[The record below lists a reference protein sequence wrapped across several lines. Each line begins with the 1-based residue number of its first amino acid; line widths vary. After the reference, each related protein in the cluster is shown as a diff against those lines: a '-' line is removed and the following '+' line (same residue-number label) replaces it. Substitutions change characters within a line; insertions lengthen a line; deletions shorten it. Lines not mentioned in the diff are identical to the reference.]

1 MAHRPLKQWRKRR
14 WSAPTAHW
22 PICCPGRSF
31 PALTVSRGHAKD
43 TPNAPHAGLTRWR
56 LDRATVGPR
65 TTPTAYCSLAHRR
78 RPPPLHA
85 RPSRPARVAA
95 GGRCCRDPAGAV
107 SPRGRA
113 GADAQGSVAAGAPS
127 VPPRCAQ
134 QHPRAAFNAH
144 AWTAPGAVRQ
154 RADTHSSPHYMS
166 SYVQEV
172 AALETE
178 LQAAVRGAQ
187 LLLPRLLANRAA
199 RLRMPAPAASPRPA
213 IVQAVDTCMQ
223 ACSTQWK
230 HQHQHTHAH
239 RRACFLKSSRSC
251 SAGVAPASGCAAR
264 TRRR

>member
-1 MAHRPLKQWRKRR
+1 MAEEALERANRALADLLPGEELSGADSKQGSCKGHSECPSCGADALEAGQGHGRPAHNAHRL
-14 WSAPTAHW
+14 
-22 PICCPGRSF
+22 
-31 PALTVSRGHAKD
+31 L
-43 TPNAPHAGLTRWR
+43 
-56 LDRATVGPR
+56 
-65 TTPTAYCSLAHRR
+65 LAHRR